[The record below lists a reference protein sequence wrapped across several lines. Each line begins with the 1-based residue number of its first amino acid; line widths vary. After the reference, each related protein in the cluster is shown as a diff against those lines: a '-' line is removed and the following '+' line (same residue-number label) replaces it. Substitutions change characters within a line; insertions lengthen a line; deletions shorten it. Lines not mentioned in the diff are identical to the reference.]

1 MTIFMK
7 NFKCARWRIKNNINQ
22 RTPILFDVILVFFFS
37 CSIGLARLS
46 RRLPL
51 EKLVKILCFFGH
63 SFELIF
69 AQINNMKSRII
80 GIIHVRCSC
89 FFSIFPKTKIW
100 TSKIYFLFCEQKKF
114 YFDAVADIN
123 SYSINDFIEILKIFL
138 KILAQKQRYLDI
150 EPYLSV

>member
-1 MTIFMK
+1 MSFLLFMF
-7 NFKCARWRIKNNINQ
+7 NWSCAFVT
-22 RTPILFDVILVFFFS
+22 TPTTRKT
-37 CSIGLARLS
+37 C
-46 RRLPL
+46 
-51 EKLVKILCFFGH
+51 KILCCYFFGH

-89 FFSIFPKTKIW
+89 FFSIFPKTKFW

-123 SYSINDFIEILKIFL
+123 SYSINDFIEILKIFFENTCTKT
-138 KILAQKQRYLDI
+138 KISKISNHIWAYKNSALFI
-150 EPYLSV
+150 